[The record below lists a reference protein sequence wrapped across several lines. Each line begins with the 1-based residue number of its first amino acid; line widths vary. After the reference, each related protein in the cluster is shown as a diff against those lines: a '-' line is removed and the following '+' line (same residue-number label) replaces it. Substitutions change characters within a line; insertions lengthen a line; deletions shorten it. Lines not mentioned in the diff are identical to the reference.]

1 MAKPS
6 RLDHLDHHNH
16 HHSED
21 NNHHHHHS
29 DDNNDAS
36 EDYYDENPDRSY
48 KFDFEAEGYSR
59 EEEADADGTVVGKYT
74 YIDADGVER
83 SLSYRAGANIG
94 FVPQGTNHILRY
106 HIRGRGN
113 QMMTFNDKGGGV

>member
-6 RLDHLDHHNH
+6 RLDHLDHHHH

-21 NNHHHHHS
+21 T
-29 DDNNDAS
+29 DDAS

-74 YIDADGVER
+74 YIDANGVER

-94 FVPQGTNHILRY
+94 FVPQGNNHILRH
-106 HIRGRGN
+106 HIRGGGN
-113 QMMTFNDKGGGV
+113 QMKTFNDKGGSVCKI